1 MGDCML
7 ARLFLLGTTLLFINA
22 CGYHFRKA
30 IVLPPELQQMYV
42 QGASTPLRKEIKKVV
57 KSSSGRLTKTPDEAG
72 MIINVL
78 EEDMR
83 RNVLSLSSTGK
94 ATEYE
99 LYYTLAFELVSAEG
113 KVVLPRQRIEISRDY
128 FNDQSGETVL
138 GKASEE
144 TVIREEI
151 YKQVVRSVV
160 DRSRSAL
167 RKTTVN
173 Q

>member
-1 MGDCML
+1 
-7 ARLFLLGTTLLFINA
+7 
-22 CGYHFRKA
+22 
-30 IVLPPELQQMYV
+30 MYV
-42 QGASTPLRKEIKKVV
+42 QGASTPLRKEIKRVV
-57 KSSSGRLTKTPDEAG
+57 KSSDGKLTKTADEAG

-83 RNVLSLSSTGK
+83 RNVLSLNSVGK

-113 KVVLPRQRIEISRDY
+113 EVVLPIQRIEISRDY
-128 FNDQSGETVL
+128 FNDQSGENVL

-144 TVIREEI
+144 TVIRGEI

-167 RKTTVN
+167 RKINVK